1 MSLPTSTAD
10 VHDEALLARLRGL
23 VAEAPVPEAAISE
36 VLQVLQKVRGHIDD
50 HALHLAATVTG
61 LSPVRVE
68 ELCTF
73 YSLVL
78 REPVGTHVLR
88 ICDSIACHMAG
99 AQAMLAQARQHCGVE
114 LGEVSRSGKLTVI
127 PHVCIGL
134 CDRAPALMVDDEA
147 LGPMDKQGLIQL
159 LARLEADVWKPS

>member
-1 MSLPTSTAD
+1 MSSPTSIVD
-10 VHDEALLARLRGL
+10 LHDESLLARLQDL
-23 VAEAPVPEAAISE
+23 VAASPVPEAAISE
-36 VLQVLQKVRGHIDD
+36 VLQVLQKARGYIDGE
-50 HALHLAATVTG
+50 ALRLAASLTG
-61 LSPVRVE
+61 LSPVKVE

-99 AQAMLAQARQHCGVE
+99 AQDILTQARQHSGVD

-134 CDRAPALMVDDEA
+134 CDRAPALMVDDQA
-147 LGPMDKQGLIQL
+147 LGPVDTQTLTQL
-159 LARLEADVWKPS
+159 LAQLEADIWKPS

>member
-1 MSLPTSTAD
+1 MSSPTSIAD
-10 VHDEALLARLRGL
+10 LHDDALLGRLREL
-23 VAEAPVPEAAISE
+23 VAESLVPEAAISE
-36 VLQVLQKVRGHIDD
+36 VLQVLQKARGYIDD
-50 HALHLAATVTG
+50 DTLRLAATLTG
-61 LSPVRVE
+61 LSPVKVE

-99 AQAMLAQARQHCGVE
+99 AQDILAQARQHSGVD

-127 PHVCIGL
+127 PHVCIGM
-134 CDRAPALMVDDEA
+134 CDRAPALMVDNEA
-147 LGPMDKQGLIQL
+147 QGPMDTQGLTQL
-159 LARLEADVWKPS
+159 LAQLEADIWKPS